1 MKISAIATAIALLAV
16 GSSLPAQADTWK
28 ELKGAAKAQVNQRA
42 EVELG
47 LPQAASAGAKVYFI
61 APQDGAEVSSPV
73 KVLFG
78 LSGMGVAPAGVN
90 QAGTGHHHLLIDG
103 PEVDFTKPLP
113 ATDQIKHFGGGQT
126 EASIELKPGKHTLQL
141 VLGDWKHQ
149 PQNPTV
155 MSDKIT
161 ITVK

>member
-1 MKISAIATAIALLAV
+1 MKTTAIATAVAIVAAC
-16 GSSLPAQADTWK
+16 SSLSAQADTWK
-28 ELKGAAKAQVNQRA
+28 DLKGAAKAQANQRA

-47 LPQAASAGAKVYFI
+47 LPQAATAGAKAYIVS
-61 APQDGAEVSSPV
+61 PLDGAEVSSPI
-73 KVLFG
+73 KVVFG
-78 LSGMGVAPAGVN
+78 LSGMGVAPAGIN
-90 QAGTGHHHLLIDG
+90 QTGTGHHHLLIDG

-126 EASIELKPGKHTLQL
+126 ETSLELKPGKHTLQL

-155 MSDKIT
+155 MSEKIT